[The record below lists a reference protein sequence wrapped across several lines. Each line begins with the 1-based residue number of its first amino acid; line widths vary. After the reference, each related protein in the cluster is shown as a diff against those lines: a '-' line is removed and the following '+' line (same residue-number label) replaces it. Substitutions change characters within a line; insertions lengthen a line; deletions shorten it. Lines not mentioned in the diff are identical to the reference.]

1 MPYVN
6 ERGELQ
12 DGPSFSIVRSF
23 WSLFYF
29 FAFFVRS
36 LFGPLINGAPRYDPD
51 SAARHRSLGGNGR
64 GGGGGGGWGGGGG
77 GGGGGWRPGGGG
89 GGGGPRR
96 PMGRLNNDG
105 PSSMPSCPSG
115 GCCR

>member
-64 GGGGGGGWGGGGG
+64 GGGGWGGGGG

>member
-64 GGGGGGGWGGGGG
+64 GGGGGWGGGGG
-77 GGGGGWRPGGGG
+77 GGGGGWRPGGG